1 MVTHVRKSYL
11 EEITIFDAHGYAEV
25 NCDSGNGYIMIF
37 RNVGVHL
44 QSCCRPNGVRTMV
57 DTFEFTGK

>member
-25 NCDSGNGYIMIF
+25 DCDSGNRYIMILGS
-37 RNVGVHL
+37 VDVHL
-44 QSCCRPNGVRTMV
+44 QSCCRPNGVRTTV